1 MYKNKWQGDWLEFFL
16 RSQQYSISILG
27 FFLLMGI
34 TISILFLNSERI
46 EYKKTF
52 YPLKFSINYLEFIK
66 PGTKVRFQAALIVGV
81 VDSIES
87 DLKTHILH
95 IRMKKDFHIPKK
107 GSRIT
112 VQTWGYAGDKFINI
126 DILEA
131 YRYSEPYNSEDI
143 VPMEKVST
151 FSGILLQIDQVIKK
165 SEEKGSSVLDNFFQT
180 AKETT
185 RTLSRNKYTQKKG
198 ITSRIIRQV
207 SRSTINGMRK
217 TLAIVHYSKKE
228 LENFEATIRNFNK
241 KIRVYLPLAL
251 RTTTN
256 LKKMLSYK
264 PNSSTAIEKGYWHE
278 EASYYYLLS
287 LAKKINQNLKTYA
300 NEPSQLIFD

>member
-1 MYKNKWQGDWLEFFL
+1 MHKNKWQGDWLEFFL

-34 TISILFLNSERI
+34 TVSVMFLNSERV

-66 PGTKVRFQAALIVGV
+66 PGTKVRFQGALIVGV

-95 IRMKKDFHIPKK
+95 IRMKKNFHIPKK

-131 YRYSEPYNSEDI
+131 YRHSEPYNSEDI
-143 VPMEKVST
+143 IPMEKVST
-151 FSGILLQIDQVIKK
+151 FSGILLQIDQVIKT
-165 SEEKGSSVLDNFFQT
+165 SEEKGSSVLEEFVQT
-180 AKETT
+180 AKKTT
-185 RTLSRNKYTQKKG
+185 HTLSQNKYAQRKG
-198 ITSRIIRQV
+198 VTSRIIRQI
-207 SRSTINGMRK
+207 SGSAINGMKK
-217 TLAIVHYSKKE
+217 TLSIVHYSKKE
-228 LENFEATIRNFNK
+228 LENFEATIHSFNK
-241 KIRVYLPLAL
+241 KIRSYLPLAL
-251 RTTTN
+251 RTTSN
-256 LKKMLSYK
+256 LKKMLTYK
-264 PNSSTAIEKGYWHE
+264 PNSATTIEKGYWHE

-287 LAKKINQNLKTYA
+287 LVKKINQDLKIYA